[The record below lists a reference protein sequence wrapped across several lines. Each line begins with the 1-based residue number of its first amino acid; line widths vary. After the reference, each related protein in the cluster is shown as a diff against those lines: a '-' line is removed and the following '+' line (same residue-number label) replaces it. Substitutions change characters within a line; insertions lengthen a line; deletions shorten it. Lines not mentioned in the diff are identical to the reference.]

1 MYLDHFGLSQPPFK
15 NTPNTGFFYTG
26 GNRGAILDALLYAII
41 HGEGIVKVTG
51 EIGSGKT
58 MLCRMLESMLP
69 ENVEAIYL
77 ANPSLNRDE
86 VFHAIGAE
94 LDLAAEG
101 KRAGEI
107 LRLIQDDLIEKHA
120 AGKQVVL
127 LVEEA
132 QAMPLDTLE
141 EIRLL
146 SNLETAHHKLLQI
159 VLFGQPELDENLNLP
174 RMRQLKERITHGF
187 KVPPLDQKDI
197 PEYLMFRMRAAG
209 YHGPDIFSAGA
220 IRLIISASRGI
231 TRRINVLA
239 DKALLAAFAE
249 NTHDILPRHVKA
261 AIEDSEFAAP
271 PRVLPLKQI
280 GFAAA
285 LTVLGI
291 ALDAGWLR
299 LAGLPPKTDTP
310 TQTIKTAQTAP
321 VPAVQPSSQAA
332 RAPVPVEPASA
343 PTADAKQ
350 TQQQNRLAENPPTPT
365 PSPAHDPLQ
374 QRLAATRSWLAGEDG
389 THVTIQLML
398 LTDTAPPRWKNILS
412 KLDREFGL
420 TQIYVFPTHITAD
433 HQFGITF
440 GNFSSR
446 KQALA
451 ALARLPADYLRNRPI
466 LRTVK
471 GIRDETSGL
480 KPPLRAPTDNPG

>member
-1 MYLDHFGLSQPPFK
+1 MYLDHFGLNQSPFK
-15 NTPNTGFFYTG
+15 ITPNTEFFYTG

-69 ENVEAIYL
+69 DNVEAIYL

-86 VFHAIGAE
+86 VFHAIAGE
-94 LDLAAEG
+94 LGLATEG
-101 KRAGEI
+101 KRGGEI
-107 LRLIQDDLIEKHA
+107 MRLMQNCLIEKHA

-159 VLFGQPELDENLNLP
+159 VLFGQLELDDHLNLP
-174 RMRQLKERITHGF
+174 QMRQLKERITHGF

-209 YHGPDIFSAGA
+209 YHGPDTFSAGA
-220 IRLIISASRGI
+220 IKLITAASQGI

-239 DKALLAAFAE
+239 DKALLAAFSE
-249 NTHDILPRHVKA
+249 NTHNILPKHIKA
-261 AIEDSEFAAP
+261 AIEDSEFAVP
-271 PRVLPLKQI
+271 PSGLPLKQI

-285 LTVLGI
+285 LLVLGI
-291 ALDAGWLR
+291 ALGAGWQH
-299 LAGLPPKTDTP
+299 LAHPLLKAGV
-310 TQTIKTAQTAP
+310 AAP
-321 VPAVQPSSQAA
+321 VVQAAPALAVQPPIQ
-332 RAPVPVEPASA
+332 EASA
-343 PTADAKQ
+343 PAPTTDAKQ
-350 TQQQNRLAENPPTPT
+350 APQQNSPAENPPTPASV
-365 PSPAHDPLQ
+365 PSPAHNPLQ
-374 QRLAATRSWLAGEDG
+374 QRLAATQSWLAGEDG
-389 THVTIQLML
+389 AHFTVQLLL
-398 LTDTAPPRWKNILS
+398 LTDTGTESRLGSVLS
-412 KLDREFGL
+412 RLDREIGL
-420 TQIYVFPTHITAD
+420 TQIYVYPTRITAD

-446 KQALA
+446 EHALA
-451 ALARLPADYLRNRPI
+451 SIDNLPPGYKKANYPK

-471 GIRDETSGL
+471 GIRDEIA
-480 KPPLRAPTDNPG
+480 KQQMR

>member
-1 MYLDHFGLSQPPFK
+1 MYLDHFGLNQSPFK
-15 NTPNTGFFYTG
+15 ITPNTEFFYTG
-26 GNRGAILDALLYAII
+26 GNRGAILDALLYTII

-69 ENVEAIYL
+69 DNVEAIYL

-86 VFHAIGAE
+86 VFHAIAGE
-94 LDLAAEG
+94 LGLATEG
-101 KRAGEI
+101 KRGGEI
-107 LRLIQDDLIEKHA
+107 MRLMQNCLIEKHA
-120 AGKQVVL
+120 ASKQVVL

-159 VLFGQPELDENLNLP
+159 VLFGQLELDENLALP
-174 RMRQLKERITHGF
+174 QMRQLKERITHGF

-209 YHGPDIFSAGA
+209 YHGPDTFSAGA
-220 IRLIISASRGI
+220 IKLITAASRGI

-239 DKALLAAFAE
+239 DKALLAAFSE
-249 NTHDILPRHVKA
+249 NTHNILPRHIKA
-261 AIEDSEFAAP
+261 AIEDSEFAVP
-271 PRVLPLKQI
+271 PSGLALKQI

-285 LTVLGI
+285 LLVLGI
-291 ALDAGWLR
+291 ALGAGWQH
-299 LAGLPPKTDTP
+299 LAHPLLKAGV
-310 TQTIKTAQTAP
+310 AVP
-321 VPAVQPSSQAA
+321 VVQAA
-332 RAPVPVEPASA
+332 PA

-350 TQQQNRLAENPPTPT
+350 APQQNSPAANPSTPVSV
-365 PSPAHDPLQ
+365 PSPAHSPLQ
-374 QRLAATRSWLAGEDG
+374 QRLDATQSWLAGEDG
-389 THVTIQLML
+389 ARFTVQLML
-398 LTDTAPPRWKNILS
+398 LTETGTESRLGSVLS
-412 KLDREFGL
+412 RLDREIGL
-420 TQIYVFPTHITAD
+420 TQIYVYPTRITAD
-433 HQFGITF
+433 HQFGITY

-446 KQALA
+446 EHALA
-451 ALARLPADYLRNRPI
+451 SIDNLPPGYKKANYPK

-471 GIRDETSGL
+471 GIRDEIT
-480 KPPLRAPTDNPG
+480 KQQMR